1 MPHQGNCALCGV
13 FADLCGSHVY
23 LPKFVYKRLRTR
35 TAANPNPVHLSAMGV
50 VQSSAQETQP
60 LLCGICENDRFSRLG
75 ERWVA
80 GACLQDN
87 NVTFPLM
94 QFFIDAGVSRHDIM
108 EGASAFYVARVADI
122 RHECLEYFA
131 ASMVWRGQF
140 LVGNEYSLGPYD
152 QQFRD
157 YLLEKSSFPKDAS
170 IHLALR
176 YRSNLTQ
183 LSYGVRRTRHQL
195 AVIYDFAIPGISF
208 TVFVGKDRQHWVKQ
222 CCFHENGFRPIV
234 DLDQTDSLLHEQL
247 LAVTAKAAAN
257 GRRSRLFSPPN
268 SQ

>member
-1 MPHQGNCALCGV
+1 MPTQGHCALCDTFGN
-13 FADLCGSHVY
+13 LCESHVR
-23 LPKFVYKRLRTR
+23 LPKFVFKRLRTR
-35 TAANPNPVHLSAMGV
+35 NAANPNPVHLSAMGV
-50 VQSSAQETQP
+50 VQSSAQDTQP
-60 LLCGICENDRFSRLG
+60 LLCSICENDRFSRLG
-75 ERWVA
+75 EKWVA

-94 QFFIDAGVSRHDIM
+94 QSFIDAGIPRHDIM
-108 EGASAFYVARVADI
+108 EGASAFYVAHVTDI
-122 RHECLEYFA
+122 RPECLEYFA

-140 LVGNEYSLGPYD
+140 LVDSRYSLGPYG

-157 YLLEKSSFPKDAS
+157 YLLERSPFPKDVS
-170 IHLALR
+170 IHLFLR

-183 LSYGVRRTRHQL
+183 LSHGVRRTRHEL
-195 AVIYDFAIPGISF
+195 ATIYDFAIPGLSF

-234 DLDQTDSLLHEQL
+234 DLDQTDSLMHEQL

-257 GRRSRLFSPPN
+257 GRRSRLFSPTG
-268 SQ
+268 Q